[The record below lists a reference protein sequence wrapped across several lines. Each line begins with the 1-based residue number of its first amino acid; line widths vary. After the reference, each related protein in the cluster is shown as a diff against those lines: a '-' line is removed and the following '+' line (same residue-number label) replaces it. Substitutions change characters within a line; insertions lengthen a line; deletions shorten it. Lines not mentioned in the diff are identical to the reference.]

1 MRENLKTAV
10 LHLVT
15 REEVLEVILFGSFAE
30 DLDVPGS
37 DVDVMIVELAESHV
51 RFIRRIEEYSPYF
64 EEVGLAVDVF
74 PYTQEEMDTTLAR
87 RAQESGVVMFRRG

>member
-1 MRENLKTAV
+1 VRENLKTAV

-30 DLDVPGS
+30 GRDVPGS
-37 DVDVMIVELAESHV
+37 DVDVMIVLAESHV

-74 PYTQEEMDTTLAR
+74 PYTQEEMDTPLAR